1 MQPSSVISRVESIGE
16 VFRLSSS
23 TRLLSLASRQV
34 CDELRA
40 HSRILLHRSKQKAM
54 TVIDRVTSPA
64 GRSSITK
71 LSLAGAICYALWGF
85 LHLQAAYA
93 VYHVGAALEPGMAQ
107 GRVFQDAWN
116 LLFFGVTAIVV
127 ALTLNIR
134 NNAWGYWINLG
145 VLTLADTGLIFFIL
159 LPGYMPL
166 WPGVAGPVLW
176 VLGWIF
182 TTLAYFRRLPP
193 QRPSRP

>member
-1 MQPSSVISRVESIGE
+1 
-16 VFRLSSS
+16 
-23 TRLLSLASRQV
+23 
-34 CDELRA
+34 
-40 HSRILLHRSKQKAM
+40 M

-64 GRSSITK
+64 GWSPITK
-71 LSLAGAICYALWGF
+71 LSLAGAICYALWGC

-93 VYHVGAALEPGMAQ
+93 VYRVGAALEPGMAQ

-116 LLFFGVTAIVV
+116 LLFFGVTAIVI

-159 LPGYMPL
+159 VPGYMPL

-176 VLGWIF
+176 ILGWIF
-182 TTLAYFRRLPP
+182 TTVAYLRRLPP